1 MNRHPL
7 AALALA
13 LGTALTVPVMP
24 AYALAAPAIKSTQTI
39 AGPIQEYT
47 LKNGMKVILKEN
59 HAAPVVT
66 WVVTYKVG
74 SRNEATGWT
83 GSTHMLEHMLFKGTK
98 NLGKGQISQLLQRNG
113 ADFNATTWTDRT
125 NYFET
130 YSSDKLEM
138 GIRLEADRM
147 RNSLILDSERQ
158 SEMTVVRNE
167 MERGESSPVMNLYE
181 AITAQAYQAHPYH
194 HSTIGWRSDVEGVPT
209 ARLKEFYNTF
219 YHPNNAVAVLV
230 GDFKSADA
238 IKLIEKYF
246 GAIPAAKHIPPMY
259 TAEEPQEGIR
269 RFTLRKRGET
279 NLVQTGW
286 HIPSVNHKDIA
297 ALKVLETLMGS
308 GRTSRLYQALVDKE
322 ITTDAWADCGLQR
335 DPSLF
340 RIGMT
345 VRPGVKHEDA
355 EQAMRAELEKLKTT
369 PVELQELQKA
379 KNQAEAGYIFQ
390 NNGTEGLA
398 INLGEY
404 EAMAGKWQRAFAL
417 LDEVKKVTPA
427 DIQRVAK
434 TYLHDDNLT
443 IGYYVA
449 TPDGP
454 VRPQPKNAGSGKA
467 VANNAPVKPLPL
479 MDFEKR
485 PVKEQKLTVPVRR
498 VLSNGMTV
506 LVLQN
511 KNNPTVA
518 IDGFVRT
525 GGVHDPEGKEGLA
538 SLTASMLE
546 EGTTKRDKLKI
557 AGDLEF
563 VGASVG
569 FSGGT
574 ETTGIS
580 GSTLSK
586 DLDRTLDVLAEE
598 MMTPAFPESEL
609 AKLKANWITSIKQ
622 AEEQPATRAGR
633 AFNHAIYQ
641 PGHPY
646 YDLDPQQQIKAIES
660 ITPEDLRAFHAKHY
674 GPNGVVLAVVGDV
687 SADAVVAK
695 LEQRFAAWP
704 KVAVA
709 AVSIPDGMPAK
720 ASKTIIPMMDQTN
733 VAIVY
738 GNPTTVRR
746 MDPDYYAVRIAN
758 FVLGGSPLSARL
770 GIKLRD
776 EMGLTYDARSSIRP
790 TFGPGPWTA
799 TVTVNPANVPTA
811 LDALKRELGKFV
823 TKGVTADELA
833 KAKTAFIGSSA
844 VDLATNSGMA
854 GSLSS
859 IERYGLGL
867 DFWGRYPKLIQGV
880 TLQAVN
886 QAARKIVK
894 PDAAGLAI
902 AGPYQGK

>member
-24 AYALAAPAIKSTQTI
+24 GAALAAPAIETTQTI
-39 AGPIQEYT
+39 AGPVQEYT

-147 RNSLILDSERQ
+147 RNALILDSERQ

-181 AITAQAYQAHPYH
+181 SITAQAYQAHPYH

-209 ARLKEFYNTF
+209 ARLKEFYDTF

-238 IKLIEKYF
+238 IALIEKHF
-246 GAIPAAKHIPPMY
+246 GSIPAAAHIPPMY
-259 TAEEPQEGIR
+259 TTEEPQEGIR

-308 GRTSRLYQALVDKE
+308 GRTSRLHQALVEKE

-345 VRPGVKHEDA
+345 VRPGIKHEAA
-355 EQAMRAELEKLKTT
+355 EKAMREVLKQLQTA
-369 PVELQELQKA
+369 PVSAQELQKA

-404 EAMAGKWQRAFAL
+404 EAMAGKWQRAFEL
-417 LDEVKKVTPA
+417 LDEIKQVTPA

-454 VRPQPKNAGSGKA
+454 MRAQPQNAGSGKA
-467 VANNAPVKPLPL
+467 VANNAPVQPLPL
-479 MDFEKR
+479 LDFEKR
-485 PVKEQKLTVPVRR
+485 PLKEQTLTQPDRR
-498 VLSNGMTV
+498 VLSNGMTL
-506 LVLQN
+506 LVLEN

-525 GGVHDPEGKEGLA
+525 GGILDPKGKEGLA

-546 EGTTKRDKLKI
+546 EGTTKRSKLAI
-557 AGDLEF
+557 AHDLEF

-569 FSGGT
+569 FSGGS

-598 MMTPAFPESEL
+598 LMTPAFPESEL

-622 AEEQPATRAGR
+622 AEEEPETRAGR
-633 AFNHAIYQ
+633 AFNHAVFE

-646 YDLDPQQQIKAIES
+646 YDMEPEAQIKAIKGL
-660 ITPEDLRAFHAKHY
+660 TAKDLKAFHAANY
-674 GPNGVVLAVVGDV
+674 GPNNVVLSVVGDV
-687 SADAVVAK
+687 KTDEVVAK
-695 LEQRFAAWP
+695 LEKRFARWAQVKAP
-704 KVAVA
+704 TVA
-709 AVSIPDGMPAK
+709 IPDPGAPK
-720 ASKTIIPMMDQTN
+720 ASKTVVPMMDKTN
-733 VAIVY
+733 VAIIF
-738 GNPTTVRR
+738 GNATTVRR
-746 MDPDYYAVRIAN
+746 TDPDYYAVRLAN

-790 TFGPGPWTA
+790 SFGPAPWTA
-799 TVTVNPANVPTA
+799 TVTVNPANVGTA
-811 LDALKRELGKFV
+811 LDALKGELNKFV
-823 TKGVTADELA
+823 TQGVTADELA
-833 KAKTAFIGSSA
+833 TAKTSFIGSSA
-844 VDLATNSGMA
+844 VDLATNAGMA
-854 GSLSS
+854 SSLSS

-880 TLQAVN
+880 TLDDVN

-902 AGPYQGK
+902 AGPYEGK